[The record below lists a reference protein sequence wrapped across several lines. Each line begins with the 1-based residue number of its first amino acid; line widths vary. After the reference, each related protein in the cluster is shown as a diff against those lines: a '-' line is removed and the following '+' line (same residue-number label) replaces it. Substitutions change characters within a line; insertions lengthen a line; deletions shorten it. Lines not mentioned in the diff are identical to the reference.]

1 MTASEDTLLILSDAI
16 KRLAGVSLNQT
27 DVTAELERIEAT
39 YTPPTQTPAQI
50 PRDMWVSG
58 LKVAK

>member
-27 DVTAELERIEAT
+27 DVTAELERIGQT
-39 YTPPTQTPAQI
+39 YRPPTKTPAQI
-50 PRDMWVSG
+50 PRDVWVGS

>member
-16 KRLAGVSLNQT
+16 QRLAGVSLNQT
-27 DVTAELERIEAT
+27 DVTAELERIKAT

>member
-27 DVTAELERIEAT
+27 DVTAELERIGQI
-39 YTPPTQTPAQI
+39 YRPPTKTPAQI
-50 PRDMWVSG
+50 PRDMWVG
-58 LKVAK
+58 NLKVAK

>member
-27 DVTAELERIEAT
+27 DVTAELERIKAT
-39 YTPPTQTPAQI
+39 YSPPTKTPAQI
-50 PRDMWVSG
+50 PRDVWVG
-58 LKVAK
+58 NLKVAK